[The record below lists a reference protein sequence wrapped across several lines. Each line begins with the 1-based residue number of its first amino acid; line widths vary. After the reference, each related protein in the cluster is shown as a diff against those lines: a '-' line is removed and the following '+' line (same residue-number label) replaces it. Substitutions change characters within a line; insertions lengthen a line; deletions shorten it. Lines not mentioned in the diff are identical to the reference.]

1 MTNPEHDEVF
11 EAYLKRRSVL
21 PNALDDR
28 LEPPAALD
36 EIVLQRAQEAI
47 KAQAGSDAT
56 QQTVRA
62 PRWAM
67 PVALAATVLLCL
79 SVVLNIS
86 LNTNRPTPNLQ
97 RLAAARANVNPGA
110 EADAR
115 GDGRG
120 DGRTNNDGER
130 RESMSGDVPSHEV
143 VLTEAKVA
151 GSPAPR
157 APVVADSALASRPT
171 ARAGAGAAGPAS
183 AAAPSAIASA
193 TAPTLTA
200 APAPPAFTSAKAP
213 ASAAAPAPSAFVSNT
228 APESSAA
235 APASPAPESA
245 DGSARSAAPSA
256 RRTRP
261 PAAPAPTVLAS
272 AAGTAA
278 AGTARQPSSADAES
292 PQQPSSEEPRI
303 AARSAADKAVLF
315 AKRADA
321 SPPGSPPP
329 AAGAVSAPTSSAT
342 APHPADPKVWLQQ
355 IGALRAAGEKDQ
367 ADAEMR
373 RFRVVF
379 PGYATNPA
387 VPAAS
392 EPPK

>member
-36 EIVLQRAQEAI
+36 EIVLQRAGEAI
-47 KAQAGSDAT
+47 KAQAAPDAT

-67 PVALAATVLLCL
+67 PVALAATILLCL

-97 RLAAARANVNPGA
+97 HMTAARTNVSPDA
-110 EADAR
+110 EAGA
-115 GDGRG
+115 RG

-130 RESMSGDVPSHEV
+130 RESVSGDVPSHEV
-143 VLTEAKVA
+143 ILTEAKVA

-157 APVVADSALASRPT
+157 APVVADSAVASPPPAPT
-171 ARAGAGAAGPAS
+171 ARADGGGPAGPS
-183 AAAPSAIASA
+183 A
-193 TAPTLTA
+193 
-200 APAPPAFTSAKAP
+200 F
-213 ASAAAPAPSAFVSNT
+213 ASAAAPAP
-228 APESSAA
+228 
-235 APASPAPESA
+235 PARSPADKAERFLKRAIAPSP
-245 DGSARSAAPSA
+245 GSASSSAPSA
-256 RRTRP
+256 
-261 PAAPAPTVLAS
+261 
-272 AAGTAA
+272 
-278 AGTARQPSSADAES
+278 
-292 PQQPSSEEPRI
+292 
-303 AARSAADKAVLF
+303 
-315 AKRADA
+315 
-321 SPPGSPPP
+321 
-329 AAGAVSAPTSSAT
+329 AGAANAPTSGAAT
-342 APHPADPKVWLQQ
+342 PHPADPKAWLQQ
-355 IGALRAAGEKDQ
+355 IGALRAAGETDR

-379 PGYATNPA
+379 PGYAPNPA
-387 VPAAS
+387 PPAAS

>member
-21 PNALDDR
+21 PSALDDR

-47 KAQAGSDAT
+47 KAQAGSGAT

-97 RLAAARANVNPGA
+97 RLTAARANVNPGV

-130 RESMSGDVPSHEV
+130 RESVSGDVPSHEV
-143 VLTEAKVA
+143 ILTEAKVA

-157 APVVADSALASRPT
+157 APVVADSALAS
-171 ARAGAGAAGPAS
+171 
-183 AAAPSAIASA
+183 A
-193 TAPTLTA
+193 TAPPPA
-200 APAPPAFTSAKAP
+200 ATPAPPA
-213 ASAAAPAPSAFVSNT
+213 
-228 APESSAA
+228 
-235 APASPAPESA
+235 
-245 DGSARSAAPSA
+245 
-256 RRTRP
+256 
-261 PAAPAPTVLAS
+261 LAS
-272 AAGTAA
+272 AAGMAA
-278 AGTARQPSSADAES
+278 ASGTARRPSSADAEA
-292 PQQPSSEEPRI
+292 PQPPSSEPRV

-321 SPPGSPPP
+321 SSPGSAPS
-329 AAGAVSAPTSSAT
+329 AARAANAPTPGAGV

-387 VPAAS
+387 APAAS